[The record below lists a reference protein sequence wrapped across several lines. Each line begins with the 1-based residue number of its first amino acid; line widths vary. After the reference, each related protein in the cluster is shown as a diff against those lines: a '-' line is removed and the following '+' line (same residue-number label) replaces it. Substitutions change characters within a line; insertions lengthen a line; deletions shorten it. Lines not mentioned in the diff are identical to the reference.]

1 MITEY
6 LHQFLTILFDAPS
19 VEMLF
24 AVDYLAIGL
33 SSLLCT
39 IPAFLIIRLIMG
51 DRTSKV
57 CYIALNI
64 ALCAL
69 QAYSFNGGIL

>member
-1 MITEY
+1 MITDY
-6 LHQFLTILFDAPS
+6 LHQFLTILFNTAS

-39 IPAFLIIRLIMG
+39 IPVFLLIRPIMG
-51 DRTSKV
+51 DRVSKV
-57 CYIALNI
+57 CYIALNV
-64 ALCAL
+64 ALFAL
-69 QAYSFNGGIL
+69 QAFSFNGGIL